1 MTSDPT
7 PPISIDGRPCD
18 ETALPHVW
26 SECVGAGR
34 ANEGLRADWQRQ
46 FAEAVDTLGF
56 KYLRFHGVFH
66 DDMFVYRES
75 YGGGFGPDSPL
86 DEPAY
91 TFSYVDKVFDFI
103 LESGAR
109 PFVELGFMPRALATQ
124 TETLFW
130 WRAHCS
136 PPKDM
141 TRWVELVTRTVE
153 HWIDRYGID
162 EVRQWRFEVWNEP
175 NLVPHFWTGT
185 RTQYFELYEA
195 TAVAIKEIDPGL
207 LVGGPSTSVFVPD
220 DRYKGETQDRSK
232 EHATA
237 AADDVDALEW
247 RPVWIEEFMTWCEQR
262 QVPIDFISTHTYP
275 TDYAFDANG
284 VGVPLSRYIDATR
297 DDLALLRGLIAD
309 SAFPDAEVHITEWST
324 SPSSRDRMHDTVFA
338 AASITRSLLQCAT
351 LAESIS
357 YWAFTDV
364 FEEGGAGIGPFHGG
378 FGLVNEHGIHKPTF
392 HAFTMLNRLGD
403 RLLLSTPHGVVT
415 RDGRTSAVS
424 AVFFNYPEDM
434 GTRSIGSAN
443 SYEETRH
450 LAGQGPSRRIRH
462 SIAGLEPGTTFL
474 VEAVDWDHGN
484 PAEAWFA
491 MGSPVNLS
499 RNETRHLAAVADAL
513 LRDTLT
519 VPESGVLELDV
530 DLAPWAVMSLR
541 QAD

>member
-1 MTSDPT
+1 M
-7 PPISIDGRPCD
+7 
-18 ETALPHVW
+18 PHVW

-66 DDMFVYRES
+66 DDMFVYRET

-103 LESGAR
+103 LDSGAR

-141 TRWVELVTRTVE
+141 TRWVELVTTTVE
-153 HWIDRYGID
+153 HWIDRYGLD

-207 LVGGPSTSVFVPD
+207 RVGGPSTSVFVPD

-262 QVPIDFISTHTYP
+262 QVPIDFLSTHTYP

-309 SAFPDAEVHITEWST
+309 SAYPDAEVHITEWST

-378 FGLVNEHGIHKPTF
+378 FGLVNEQGIHKPTF
-392 HAFTMLNRLGD
+392 HAFSMLNRLGD

-415 RDGRTSAVS
+415 RDSRTSAVS
-424 AVFFNYPEDM
+424 AVFFNYPDDM
-434 GTRSIGSAN
+434 GSDSIGSAN
-443 SYEETRH
+443 SYEDTRH
-450 LAGQGPSRRIRH
+450 LARKGPSRRIRH
-462 SIAGLEPGTTFL
+462 SIAGLEPGTAFL
-474 VEAVDWDHGN
+474 VETVDWDHGN
-484 PAEAWFA
+484 PAEAWYA

-499 RNETRHLAAVADAL
+499 RNETRHLAKVADAL

-519 VPESGVLELDV
+519 VPENGVLEIDLE
-530 DLAPWAVMSLR
+530 LAPWAVTSLR
-541 QAD
+541 QSD